1 MGRGVTDDPTWTKR
15 FLQELAYHLAP
26 LVDGS
31 IAPEDEISI
40 AQAFSSNQPH
50 CFCARKE
57 QQWRQRIGAL
67 KCIGYGR
74 CVRSARQQSGVR
86 TSACEWQRKCRSAG
100 TSSLLPTLERTGHG
114 YIYMT
119 HYWTLCTRCSPL
131 RARRG
136 TPTEGLQSQISRLNA
151 PIHGVAKQ
159 WQGVC

>member
-1 MGRGVTDDPTWTKR
+1 MASTHRG
-15 FLQELAYHLAP
+15 
-26 LVDGS
+26 
-31 IAPEDEISI
+31 
-40 AQAFSSNQPH
+40 
-50 CFCARKE
+50 
-57 QQWRQRIGAL
+57 L
-67 KCIGYGR
+67 KMHRYGR

-159 WQGVC
+159 WQGGLLVTSLALAQNLPPKGCTTKPSNSVDACNRDVACIAIVGASGTREAEDAGDCD